1 MVGRLHELGVR
12 IALGASR
19 ARVAGLVVSDA
30 ATVGAVALAAG
41 IPLSLAAV
49 APLSSQLYG
58 VQPNDPGAILL
69 AVLLLVS
76 VVILAAGR
84 PARIAARVDPGLC
97 FAPTER
103 SDAASRPRASDGAHR
118 CVTLRLSPSGD
129 RRGGRMA
136 RVENLRIM
144 PDCSTG
150 AWSGST

>member
-84 PARIAARVDPGLC
+84 PARIAARVDPVLLL
-97 FAPTER
+97 
-103 SDAASRPRASDGAHR
+103 RAD
-118 CVTLRLSPSGD
+118 
-129 RRGGRMA
+129 
-136 RVENLRIM
+136 
-144 PDCSTG
+144 
-150 AWSGST
+150 